1 MTENEKRLAIIDG
14 ETLMDTRLEPVK
26 FCVETLLPQGIA
38 ILGGAPKTGKSWLV
52 LDLCV
57 KIAKG
62 EKVWGFDTNQGSTLY
77 LCLED
82 NLQRIQNRLLDITDD
97 VPGNAFFATTAGT
110 IAEGLTEQIE
120 TFVSEHP
127 NTVFIAIDT
136 FQMVRQTTGD
146 SSYAN
151 DYQDIVLLKNLA
163 DKLGI
168 CLLLVHH
175 LRKQGDSDPFNKI
188 SGTTGISGAVD
199 SAFVLE
205 RSKRNQGNA
214 TLICTGR
221 DIEHRELEL
230 CFEKETHQWELVAD
244 SLEEPTILLD
254 PEVNLFREFMYC
266 ISSFNGSNTELAD
279 LYSRETQKVTSAK
292 SLKQMMN
299 RHRFELEDM
308 GVFFESKRSN
318 GQRYVDI
325 WYQEKPSNS
334 KSDSAAIDR
343 TNTSATEVTQVTQNF
358 RVPQVTE
365 TACGI
370 GACDAKM
377 LTTPSA
383 KTCGTCDPCVPASVG
398 MAV

>member
-1 MTENEKRLAIIDG
+1 M
-14 ETLMDTRLEPVK
+14 
-26 FCVETLLPQGIA
+26 
-38 ILGGAPKTGKSWLV
+38 
-52 LDLCV
+52 
-57 KIAKG
+57 
-62 EKVWGFDTNQGSTLY
+62 GFETNQGSTLY
-77 LCLED
+77 LCLEE

-97 VPGNAFFATTAGT
+97 VPANAFFATTAGT
-110 IAEGLTEQIE
+110 IADGLTEQIE
-120 TFVSEHP
+120 TFVFEHP
-127 NTVFIAIDT
+127 NTVFVAIDT

-230 CFEKETHQWELVAD
+230 SFEKETHQWGLVAD
-244 SLEEPTILLD
+244 SLEEPTLLLD
-254 PEVNLFREFMYC
+254 PGVNLFREFMYC

-318 GQRYVDI
+318 ALRYVDI
-325 WYQEKPSNS
+325 WYEEKRSDS
-334 KSDSAAIDR
+334 KRDSAASDV
-343 TNTSATEVTQVTQNF
+343 S
-358 RVPQVTE
+358 
-365 TACGI
+365 
-370 GACDAKM
+370 DAKI
-377 LTTPSA
+377 LTTPLPKLA
-383 KTCGTCDPCVPASVG
+383 ALATLASLQ
-398 MAV
+398 A